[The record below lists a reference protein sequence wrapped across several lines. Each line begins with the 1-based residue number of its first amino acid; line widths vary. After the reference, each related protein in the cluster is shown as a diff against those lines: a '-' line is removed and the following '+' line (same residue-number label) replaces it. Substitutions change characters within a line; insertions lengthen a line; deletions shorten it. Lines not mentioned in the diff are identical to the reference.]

1 MTPAEDAVARY
12 CRAWQAGKL
21 EQVAEHVQ
29 LTWLH
34 EARRHAEEGPWSI
47 RQLLPRLLGFKV
59 IGEREADVLN
69 PDVIVDVEVELRLA
83 KAGIVRRLFR
93 VICEREPYETDP
105 EGSWGVN
112 PTSTLRVAKEEE
124 DDGE

>member
-1 MTPAEDAVARY
+1 MTPAEGAVARY

-21 EQVAEHVQ
+21 EQLEPHVQ
-29 LTWLH
+29 LTWLY

-59 IGEREADVLN
+59 IGERKADVLN
-69 PDVIVDVEVELRLA
+69 RDVIVDVEVELRLA

-112 PTSTLRVAKEEE
+112 PTSTLIAA
-124 DDGE
+124 